1 MEGNISTV
9 LIVGNDDS
17 LRAFLRTLLEQGGGF
32 DFCIEAAGGTEAIDK
47 ARRLSPHLA
56 ILDCSLPEMNGL
68 QLAQQLWEIMP
79 RLPIFMLT
87 ADRNIQVE
95 KEALSF
101 GINAVCCQHEDRQ
114 SR

>member
-1 MEGNISTV
+1 M
-9 LIVGNDDS
+9 GNDDS

-32 DFCIEAAGGTEAIDK
+32 DFCIEASGGTEAIDK

-56 ILDCSLPEMNGL
+56 ILDC
-68 QLAQQLWEIMP
+68 
-79 RLPIFMLT
+79 MLT

-101 GINAVCCQHEDRQ
+101 GINAVFSKLGDLGTLPANARAVCGIERDGHLRDFPHRNTE
-114 SR
+114 